1 MLIFQIFYYFK
12 KIKIFTN
19 QILLDK
25 ITLILIK
32 FGEKFMKVLS
42 YSHSNLFLNVSKIAC
57 SELDFSFVS
66 TYQKETFCK
75 LLKNQDIDLVLIDC
89 DTFRPEKYNI
99 QEYIQNISKN
109 TYCLVVE
116 TTIHEIDKD
125 DLLGQ
130 ITRQCLLQEIYI
142 FQQFVKLFYTHY
154 WQESEKKISQQET
167 NFQLFNENEY
177 EDDDEIIDYDE
188 LFTVDENGIAIIK
201 EKPAEYFENSIELGF
216 GTKHQEE
223 VKNKYIGLDPTTIKI
238 FEYLKT
244 NLNKPVSIKSLSTHT
259 WGECNI
265 NKRNAIYVYIR
276 KIRIYLG
283 DNLDFPTKL
292 IKCNKGF
299 YTLKQL

>member
-1 MLIFQIFYYFK
+1 
-12 KIKIFTN
+12 
-19 QILLDK
+19 
-25 ITLILIK
+25 
-32 FGEKFMKVLS
+32 MKVLS
-42 YSHSNLFLNVSKIAC
+42 YSHSNLFLNVSKITC

-66 TYQKETFCK
+66 TCKKETFGQ
-75 LLKNQDIDLVLIDC
+75 LLENQDIDLVLIDC

-142 FQQFVKLFYTHY
+142 FQQFVKLFYSNF
-154 WQESEKKISQQET
+154 WQESEKKISQFIT
-167 NFQLFNENEY
+167 NCQTINENEY
-177 EDDDEIIDYDE
+177 KDDEEIINYDE

-201 EKPAEYFENSIELGF
+201 EQPADYFENSIELGF
-216 GTKHQEE
+216 GTKYQEE
-223 VKNKYIGLDPTTIKI
+223 NEHEYIGLDPTTIKI
-238 FEYLKT
+238 FEYLKS
-244 NLNKPVSIKSLSTHT
+244 NINKPVSINSLSNHT

-265 NKRNAIYVYIR
+265 SKRNAIYVYIR